1 MDRSTP
7 DAVKERREWVESWN
21 ETMVD
26 IWEERIRLFKVRE
39 DALYDSGR
47 LYDSINA
54 LQIQTGPDGRFLD
67 FTLSHA
73 FLEYGL
79 WQDLGTGRNVA
90 IGNTHRKDMDGWEN
104 KRVKRK
110 WFSTKYY
117 RSTMRLKE
125 FLAESIGKEF
135 VGLFGRLDAED
146 YRSQT
151 TYYKKKG
158 LS

>member
-7 DAVKERREWVESWN
+7 DEIEERRRYIEGWN

-26 IWEERIRLFKVRE
+26 IWRE
-39 DALYDSGR
+39 QIYLLGVVDTGALYRSVEHLDIILDKAGR
-47 LYDSINA
+47 YI
-54 LQIQTGPDGRFLD
+54 D
-67 FTLSHA
+67 FTLSHM

-90 IGNTHRKDMDGWEN
+90 IGNTHRKDMDEWEN
-104 KRVKRK
+104 KRVKRR
-110 WFSTKYY
+110 WFSTKHY
-117 RSTMRLKE
+117 SSVMRLKD
-125 FLAESIGKEF
+125 FMATSIGKEY
-135 VGLFGRLDAED
+135 VGLFSKLEAED

-151 TYYKKKG
+151 AYYKSKG